1 MKESILRYHR
11 LRLTLRNGETFVSYE
26 VRTQS
31 DLSVFEEKEFFVRRR
46 YSDFE
51 MLHNILSRDYS
62 GYAIPPVPRKH
73 TVTSFSGGS
82 LSPIFIA
89 RRMHSLQ
96 TFLDRC
102 IAHPVIST
110 SMHMYQFLENESWK
124 FYYHNAWMQAGNAN
138 IKPPQGVKSER
149 NLEKP
154 FILTDPYPIDVQEN
168 AKRILENCETD
179 LQKLAK
185 ACAHHMSSLQAFPSE
200 TTISKDIY
208 AFYFDDIASYFG
220 ILKKNNVQL
229 LNAFQANILT
239 SIQDL
244 EDYLLIFKSLV
255 KQREQKQKTFETVQF
270 ECSHRPVMP
279 TSAHKQQLIH
289 DNANDSQTS
298 WTKITIPSQNKS
310 SSLFTIPK
318 FLRKK
323 KSISTEIE
331 NPVEA
336 LKLCYQDLQQFD
348 EKLDGEMQFLR
359 ERLDTETRRTLQLVC
374 DNHVNY
380 FTAILESL
388 NS

>member
-1 MKESILRYHR
+1 MLKCTIENDQIQ
-11 LRLTLRNGETFVSYE
+11 TLRNGETFVSYQ
-26 VRTQS
+26 VRTHS

-82 LSPIFIA
+82 LSPIFVA

-96 TFLDRC
+96 TFLNRC
-102 IAHPVIST
+102 IAHPVISN

-124 FYYHNAWMQAGNAN
+124 FYYHNAWMQAENAN
-138 IKPPQGVKSER
+138 IKPPQGIKSER
-149 NLEKP
+149 NIEKSS
-154 FILTDPYPIDVQEN
+154 ILTDPYPIVVQEN
-168 AKRILENCETD
+168 AKRILQNCETD

-185 ACAHHMSSLQAFPSE
+185 ACSQHMSSLQTFPSDV
-200 TTISKDIY
+200 TISKPLH
-208 AFYFDDIASYFG
+208 AFYADEISSIFRT
-220 ILKKNNVQL
+220 LKKTNAHL

-255 KQREQKQKTFETVQF
+255 KQREQKQKTFETIQL
-270 ECSHRPVMP
+270 ECSQISAIEASIANEQP
-279 TSAHKQQLIH
+279 TPSVSNNLQNSRKRTTL
-289 DNANDSQTS
+289 S
-298 WTKITIPSQNKS
+298 SQNKS
-310 SSLFTIPK
+310 TSLFTVPR

-323 KSISTEIE
+323 RSTSTELA
-331 NPVEA
+331 NPIEA

-359 ERLDTETRRTLQLVC
+359 ERLDVETRRTLQLIC
-374 DNHVNY
+374 DNHVNH
-380 FTAILESL
+380 FTDILESL
-388 NS
+388 NT